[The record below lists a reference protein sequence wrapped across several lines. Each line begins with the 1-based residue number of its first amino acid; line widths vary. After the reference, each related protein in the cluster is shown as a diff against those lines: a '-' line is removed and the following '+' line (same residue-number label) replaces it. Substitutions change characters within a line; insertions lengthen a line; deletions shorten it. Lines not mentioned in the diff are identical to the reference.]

1 MAKTESTEEAA
12 APASF
17 RRAQAVARLALDNE
31 ARDVL
36 ILDLR
41 SRTALFD
48 YFVLATG
55 KSGRQL
61 RAIADDIDDL
71 LQKQLGDK
79 RLHTDGYTDSRWIVL
94 DYGDLVIH
102 LFDREM
108 RDFYRLEDLWDDAPR
123 IALGPEPESK
133 TPKSE

>member
-1 MAKTESTEEAA
+1 MAKTEKSNSPATLSSLDKARAA
-12 APASF
+12 AKM
-17 RRAQAVARLALDNE
+17 ALENQ

-41 SRTALFD
+41 KQTALFD
-48 YFVLATG
+48 YFVIATG

-61 RAIADDIDDL
+61 RAIADDIDEL

-79 RLHTDGYTDSRWIVL
+79 RLYTEGYQDSRWIVL

-102 LFDREM
+102 LFDSEM
-108 RDFYRLEDLWDDAPR
+108 RDFYRLEDVWGDAPR
-123 IALGPEPESK
+123 IDVA
-133 TPKSE
+133 